1 MHIGSGFF
9 QFSGEMFYLLCN
21 NLLIP
26 LDSFCFKVYLGLN
39 GLSLLWGF
47 PGGLGGKESVCHA
60 GDPGLIPGSGKIP
73 WRREWLPTPVFLPG
87 ESHGQRSL
95 AGYCLQGCKEL
106 DMIEQLT
113 LLFSF
118 TEHSVFKAHLCCS
131 MYWNFIPFC

>member
-47 PGGLGGKESVCHA
+47 PGGLGGKESVCNA
-60 GDPGLIPGSGKIP
+60 GDPGSMPGSG
-73 WRREWLPTPVFLPG
+73 RSPG
-87 ESHGQRSL
+87 EGNGCPLQYS
-95 AGYCLQGCKEL
+95 CLGNPGDRGAWWATVHRVEKSQT
-106 DMIEQLT
+106 QLSDQHT
-113 LLFSF
+113 DTDILNPRCVLR
-118 TEHSVFKAHLCCS
+118 K
-131 MYWNFIPFC
+131 